1 MISTRRIATVLA
13 VAVAAGVSGLAVSSA
28 NAAGPLDHLG
38 KPLNPI
44 SELDNIAS
52 SGIPAPYAAQLPGVK
67 SQLAGLN
74 HLNDLNQLHQVTDPV
89 APLLNLVSAAG

>member
-13 VAVAAGVSGLAVSSA
+13 VAAGVSGFAVSSA
-28 NAAGPLDHLG
+28 NAAGPLDHVG

-44 SELDNIAS
+44 SELDNIAA

-67 SQLAGLN
+67 QQLAGLN
-74 HLNDLNQLHQVTDPV
+74 HLNDLSQLHQVTDPV
-89 APLLNLVSAAG
+89 APLLGLVPLAG